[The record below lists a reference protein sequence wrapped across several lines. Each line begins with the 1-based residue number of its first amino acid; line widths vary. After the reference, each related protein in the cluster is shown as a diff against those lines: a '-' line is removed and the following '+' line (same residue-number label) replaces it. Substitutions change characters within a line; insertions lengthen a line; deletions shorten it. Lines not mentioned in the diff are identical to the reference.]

1 VTGPIGYGSK
11 HESWEG
17 REWEWLDAHDPDLEV
32 CCATSRRLTG
42 RAWNTAEGEVW
53 YRSGTWQ
60 GAVTYYWA
68 AGSGLVPI
76 HCPEH
81 GMVLLPSEYL
91 LDAVGQ
97 AVPAARLR
105 AASGA
110 LRPVRS
116 SPVPRLPTFAPLD
129 VRDGLPVER

>member
-1 VTGPIGYGSK
+1 VTGPIGYGSN

-32 CCATSRRLTG
+32 CCATKPAPGRPRLEHP
-42 RAWNTAEGEVW
+42 RGEVW

-60 GAVTYYWA
+60 GAVTYWA
-68 AGSGLVPI
+68 AGSGLVLI

-91 LDAVGQ
+91 LDAAGQ

-105 AASGA
+105 AVSGA
-110 LRPVRS
+110 LRPAL
-116 SPVPRLPTFAPLD
+116 VPSAAFLNAGVGSMSR
-129 VRDGLPVER
+129 G